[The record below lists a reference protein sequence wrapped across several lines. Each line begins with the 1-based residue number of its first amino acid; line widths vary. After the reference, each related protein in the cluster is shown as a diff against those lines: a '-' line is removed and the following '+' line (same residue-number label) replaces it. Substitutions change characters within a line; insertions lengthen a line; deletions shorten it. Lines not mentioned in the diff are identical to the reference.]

1 LGIIY
6 VKLKI
11 FVTILISFLV
21 AYIINYLSELL
32 DMFVENMKIKQ
43 NITLNDKNWFQ
54 TGGAAKYFCEPTT
67 EKEFAA
73 ALDFARQNRLEI
85 FVLGL
90 GANILISDDG
100 FDGLVI
106 RPELCILEAD
116 YENGKVSAGAGVKI
130 QDLID
135 FCIANKL
142 VGLEEFSH
150 IPGTVGGSVYIN
162 IHYFDY
168 FLADFLV
175 SARVIEKQSGKILD
189 IDKSWFDFG
198 YDKSKL
204 LSGDYFLISAIF
216 KLKKGTELDAA
227 YARGRRDEI
236 IRHRMRRYPNSN
248 TCGSFFRNFHE
259 DEVDFLINGKKL
271 LFVGYYLDKIGI
283 KGELA
288 LGNAIVSHQH
298 ANMIVTKPGATS
310 NDVIGLARKM
320 QELVKE
326 RYGILPNSECQLI
339 GFKDSPLL

>member
-1 LGIIY
+1 
-6 VKLKI
+6 
-11 FVTILISFLV
+11 
-21 AYIINYLSELL
+21 
-32 DMFVENMKIKQ
+32 
-43 NITLNDKNWFQ
+43 
-54 TGGAAKYFCEPTT
+54 
-67 EKEFAA
+67 
-73 ALDFARQNRLEI
+73 
-85 FVLGL
+85 L

-106 RPELCILEAD
+106 RPKLCMLDVD
-116 YENGKVSAGAGVKI
+116 YENSKVSAGAGVGI

-168 FLADFLV
+168 FLSDFMTG
-175 SARVIEKQSGKILD
+175 ARVIEKDSGKILD
-189 IDKSWFDFG
+189 VDKSWFDFG

-204 LSGDYFLISAIF
+204 LHGDHFLISATF
-216 KLKKGTELDAA
+216 KLKKGDLLDAS

-236 IRHRMRRYPNSN
+236 IRHRIRRYPNSN

-259 DEVDFLINGKKL
+259 DEVPFLINGKKL
-271 LFVGYYLDKIGI
+271 LFIGYYLDKIGI
-283 KGELA
+283 KGELSV
-288 LGNAIVSHQH
+288 GNAIVSHQH

-310 NDVIGLARKM
+310 ADVVGLARKM

-326 RYGILPNSECQLI
+326 RYGICPNSECQLI
-339 GFKDSPLL
+339 GFNGYPLLSN